1 MYPSSLFSQTFHKIL
16 CPALLINLCLLLL
29 AGQSAFA
36 NNGAIAYAYPVKGIS
51 IDGRLSDWPQDL
63 VLYPI
68 QRIELGDPFS
78 DQKDLEAYFR
88 VGYNL
93 AQKAIYL
100 AVEVIDQ
107 SAVYDTTSQATW
119 NSQDGIELYLDAA
132 HVKSGSA
139 VIQYSQH
146 GDKRLVSG
154 PGGSWDPIEMVMLKT
169 DFGRVYEWRINL
181 EQAIE
186 PGKSLGMDVVVMD
199 KDEDKTFSWVAW
211 GKHVHKMNNPD
222 RCGDLVLLDA
232 GTALAELS
240 GQVDFSNLTTNI
252 TSGKL
257 RLNAID
263 NPKMWLQTAI
273 DSLGYYSATVPV
285 GSYHL
290 EVPGTLIRK
299 DDKYYRV
306 APGEPITFTVNAN
319 QANTPPLL
327 TPREIPR
334 PDLLP
339 AKGLLHNFDKDR
351 ETALNHFVDTYRE
364 YYGIPGV
371 SLALIKDGKVIY
383 HQTYGVKNVMTN
395 EPVDENTLF
404 EAASVTKPVF
414 AFVVLRLAEKGIID
428 LDKPLF
434 EYLPFDALETYPE
447 YKKMTAR
454 HVLTH
459 RSGLPNWGVELKN
472 TPGTK
477 YGYSGEGFEYLK
489 RVVVHIMQEDIEHII
504 DEELIN
510 LLGLYHM
517 EFSDNEELRKVVS
530 SGHIDNRPT
539 AWPIP
544 EHAGMAY
551 SLHTE
556 SKAFSAFAIAL
567 LERKGLQSDTH
578 LKLMEIHTEIPA
590 EYWKEKNNREGFG
603 LGIFIR
609 ESDYGNTFS
618 HGGNNGDFKCLFE
631 VYQDLKMGYVIF
643 TNSDMGDVL
652 AGDMANLLVEGAIPQ
667 E

>member
-1 MYPSSLFSQTFHKIL
+1 MYQRSLSHQIFYKIL
-16 CPALLINLCLLLL
+16 CPILLICLCLLQT
-29 AGQSAFA
+29 AGHSAFA

-51 IDGRLSDWPQDL
+51 IDGLLSDWPQDL

-100 AVEVIDQ
+100 AVEVFDQ
-107 SAVYDTTSQATW
+107 SAVFDTTSGATW
-119 NSQDGIELYLDAA
+119 NTQDGIELYLDAA
-132 HVKSGSA
+132 HVKSGSG
-139 VIQYSQH
+139 VIQYSRH
-146 GDKRLVSG
+146 GDHRPVSDQEG
-154 PGGSWDPIEMVMLKT
+154 AWNSIEMKMLKT

-181 EQAIE
+181 DQAAE
-186 PGKSLGMDVVVMD
+186 PGRSLGMDVVVID
-199 KDEDKTFSWVAW
+199 KDEDDTFSWVAW

-232 GTALAELS
+232 DTKLAKVS
-240 GQVDFSNLTTNI
+240 GQVDFSNLATTMS
-252 TSGKL
+252 TGKL
-257 RLNAID
+257 RLSAID

-273 DSLGYYSATVPV
+273 DSTGHYSATVPV
-285 GSYHL
+285 GGYNL
-290 EVPGTLIRK
+290 EVPGALIRL
-299 DDKYYRV
+299 DDKYYRI
-306 APGEPITFTVNAN
+306 APSDPITFTVNAN
-319 QANTPPLL
+319 QPNTPPPLA
-327 TPREIPR
+327 PRQIPR

-339 AKGLLHNFDKDR
+339 AKGLLHNFDTDR
-351 ETALNHFVDTYRE
+351 KKALNHFVETYRE
-364 YYGIPGV
+364 YYDIPGV
-371 SLALIKDGKVIY
+371 SLALIKDGRVIY
-383 HQTYGVKNVMTN
+383 HQTYGVKNILTN
-395 EPVDENTLF
+395 EPVNENTLF

-414 AFVVLRLAEKGIID
+414 AFVVLRLAEKGVID
-428 LDKPLF
+428 LDKPLY
-434 EYLPFDALETYPE
+434 EYLTFDALEAYPE
-447 YKKMTAR
+447 YHKMTAR

-459 RSGLPNWGVELKN
+459 RSGLPNWGLELKN

-489 RVVVHIMQEDIEHII
+489 RVVVKIMQKDIEQII

-510 LLGLYHM
+510 LLELYHM

-530 SGHIDNRPT
+530 SGHVNNRPT
-539 AWPIP
+539 EWPIP
-544 EHAGMAY
+544 QQAGMAY

-567 LERKGLQSDTH
+567 LNRKGLQPDTYN
-578 LKLMEIHTEIPA
+578 KLMEIRTEIPT
-590 EYWKEKNNREGFG
+590 EYWKNENNREGFG

-609 ESDYGNTFS
+609 ESDHGNTFS

-643 TNSDMGDVL
+643 TNSNMGDVL
-652 AGDMANLLVEGAIPQ
+652 AGDLANLLVEGAEPR